1 MNLSLYENASALR
14 GLEQYQNVVANN
26 IAASHVAGF
35 KKVAVSFEAVE
46 GGEIARSTH
55 DRLRNEMPGS
65 FPVMKNQIDFVDG
78 EMRETN
84 NPQDLALRG
93 DGFFALLN
101 QNGDAVYS
109 RDGQFYTNSE
119 GVLVNSMGHE
129 FSDVGGNNIQV
140 VPDGGTLTID
150 KEGQVFQN
158 DQVVGQIGVFSFE
171 DPLNDLQKV
180 GGGFIAKD
188 ENVDPEQS
196 DPENFTIMQGYI
208 EQSNVSAIEEMI
220 SLIEV
225 SRAHEANQKMIQ
237 TFDQNIGKAIG
248 TLGQT
253 T

>member
-1 MNLSLYENASALR
+1 
-14 GLEQYQNVVANN
+14 
-26 IAASHVAGF
+26 
-35 KKVAVSFEAVE
+35 
-46 GGEIARSTH
+46 
-55 DRLRNEMPGS
+55 MPGS

-109 RDGQFYTNSE
+109 RDGQFYTSSE
-119 GVLVNSMGHE
+119 GIMVNSMGHE

-180 GGGFIAKD
+180 GGGFIAKE
-188 ENVDPEQS
+188 ENVEPAQS